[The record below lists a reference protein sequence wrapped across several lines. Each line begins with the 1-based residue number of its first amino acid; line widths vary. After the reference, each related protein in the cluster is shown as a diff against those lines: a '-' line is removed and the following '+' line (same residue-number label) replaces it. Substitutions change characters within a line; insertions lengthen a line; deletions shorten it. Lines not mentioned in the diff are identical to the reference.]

1 MIVRRLSVLVL
12 VGLLTLLGSAGVA
25 NAHTRLES
33 SDPAEGAALAT
44 APAQVTL
51 TFSEAVSP
59 PDGAVEIIGPDNV
72 TWQVGAVTAA
82 GPTITAPVTP
92 AGPAGAYVLAYRVV
106 SADGHTVAG
115 SVNFTLTAPVAPP
128 TTTTTTSEA
137 PPATTTEPPA
147 SDTSEPAASTEDGG
161 GVPLWVWLV
170 VAVVVV
176 AAAVAMVLRTR
187 SRRS

>member
-51 TFSEAVSP
+51 TFSEPVSAP
-59 PDGAVEIIGPDNV
+59 EGAVEIIGPDNV
-72 TWQVGAVTAA
+72 TWQVGALTAA
-82 GPTITAPVTP
+82 GPTITAPITP

-128 TTTTTTSEA
+128 TTTTTTTTEA
-137 PPATTTEPPA
+137 PPPTTTEPPEA
-147 SDTSEPAASTEDGG
+147 DPAASTEDSG

-170 VAVVVV
+170 VAVVVI
-176 AAAVAMVLRTR
+176 AAAVAMVLR

>member
-51 TFSEAVSP
+51 TFSEPVSP
-59 PDGAVEIIGPDNV
+59 PEGAVEIIGPDNV

-82 GPTITAPVTP
+82 GATITAPVTP
-92 AGPAGAYVLAYRVV
+92 TGPAGAYVLAYRVV
-106 SADGHTVAG
+106 SSDGHTVAG
-115 SVNFTLTAPVAPP
+115 SVNFTLTTAPAPP
-128 TTTTTTSEA
+128 TTTTTEA
-137 PPATTTEPPA
+137 PPPTTTTEAPA
-147 SDTSEPAASTEDGG
+147 DDTSEPAASTEDSG

-170 VAVVVV
+170 VALVVIV
-176 AAAVAMVLRTR
+176 AAVTMVLR
-187 SRRS
+187 SRRSS